1 MSGESRPTAQSRRP
15 SVASHRQQTQA
26 KAARERTVR
35 ERRARKFE
43 KRRLAAAERKER
55 ASTAA
60 QTPPDEPVDPS

>member
-1 MSGESRPTAQSRRP
+1 MAN
-15 SVASHRQQTQA
+15 HRQQTQA
-26 KAARERTVR
+26 KAARERTLR

-60 QTPPDEPVDPS
+60 QPPAGEPFGPA